1 MPRVNEYVYRRT
13 FNTKFNLGFGLPL
26 TDTCATCDKVNL
38 QLSSGTENQ
47 EAAEEPR
54 LHQEKAEQGYQS
66 TSRQGSKAGQAKRVL
81 GEAPHRTKDALDII
95 SFDFQQN
102 LPTPTL
108 HHNDVFYARQLW
120 TYNFGIHDCVSGHI
134 YMYM

>member
-13 FNTKFNLGFGLPL
+13 FNTEFNLGFGLPL

-66 TSRQGSKAGQAKRVL
+66 MRGDQQAGVQSWSGKTSAG
-81 GEAPHRTKDALDII
+81 
-95 SFDFQQN
+95 
-102 LPTPTL
+102 
-108 HHNDVFYARQLW
+108 
-120 TYNFGIHDCVSGHI
+120 
-134 YMYM
+134 